1 MPLTSGSKGAEVL
14 QRLRPS
20 VADSAPHRARLEP
33 GWEPDTGLCSAHSP
47 HSPGRGEQAR
57 VWGPPHGPELL
68 PADGGHSGAPGTLGP
83 SPAWDW
89 GFLGPGL
96 ESPHA
101 ATPRQGLSQRDPR
114 QPAPVRGAAVSALPA
129 GLTDLPSPSSRQPCG
144 ARWPP
149 WADPVQRRCGSSGV
163 PLRCPR
169 AGEGAAYGA

>member
-1 MPLTSGSKGAEVL
+1 MQKSCRGCDHRWLIQPLTGPGSSLAGNRTRGSA
-14 QRLRPS
+14 RP
-20 VADSAPHRARLEP
+20 
-33 GWEPDTGLCSAHSP
+33 TAHTAL
-47 HSPGRGEQAR
+47 GGGEQAR

-83 SPAWDW
+83 SPARDW

-114 QPAPVRGAAVSALPA
+114 QPAPVRGAAVSAPPA